1 MQEQNFAEFMDIS
14 YRMSKSSDMIVNLLE
29 TQSSSL
35 YKFNHFIDRAEAR
48 IIAGDEDEDSEGGD
62 PDFRGI
68 SQIPSGKLDY
78 II

>member
-48 IIAGDEDEDSEGGD
+48 IIAGDEG
-62 PDFRGI
+62 
-68 SQIPSGKLDY
+68 
-78 II
+78 